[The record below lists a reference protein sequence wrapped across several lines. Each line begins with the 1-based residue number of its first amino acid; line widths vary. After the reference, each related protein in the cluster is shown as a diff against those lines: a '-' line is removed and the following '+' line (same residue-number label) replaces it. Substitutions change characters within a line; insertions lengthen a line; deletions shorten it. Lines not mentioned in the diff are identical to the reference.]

1 MVTTLIVTHGRMA
14 QELLDAAQ
22 MIVGEMPRF
31 VAVSLDWDDSVE
43 EVTEKTRRALETVD
57 PADEVLILTDMYG
70 GTPFNVAAGFFQ
82 PGQVEVVTGVNLPMV
97 VRLGC
102 PRSKEMTLA
111 KLADW
116 IQEKSRA
123 SICRAGEGQP
133 ANDTLKGAPQ
143 TQTTAEAK
151 DGAGD

>member
-1 MVTTLIVTHGRMA
+1 MVTTLIVTHGKMA

-22 MIVGEMPRF
+22 MIVGELPRF

-70 GTPFNVAAGFFQ
+70 GTPFNVAAGFHQ
-82 PGQVEVVTGVNLPMV
+82 PGRVEVVTGVNLPMV

-102 PRSKEMTLA
+102 PRSNEMSLA
-111 KLADW
+111 ELADW
-116 IQEKSRA
+116 IQVKSKA

-133 ANDTLKGAPQ
+133 ANGTLKRVPQ
-143 TQTTAEAK
+143 TAEAK
-151 DGAGD
+151 DDGDD

>member
-43 EVTEKTRRALETVD
+43 EVTKKTRRALETVHS
-57 PADEVLILTDMYG
+57 ADEVLILTDMYG
-70 GTPFNVAAGFFQ
+70 GTPFNVATSFFE
-82 PGQVEVVTGVNLPMV
+82 PGRVEVVTGVNLPMV

-102 PRSKEMTLA
+102 PRSNEMSVSE
-111 KLADW
+111 LADW

-123 SICRAGEGQP
+123 SICHAGEGQP
-133 ANDTLKGAPQ
+133 SAA
-143 TQTTAEAK
+143 AEAK
-151 DGAGD
+151 DANRD

>member
-22 MIVGEMPRF
+22 MIVGDMPRF

-43 EVTEKTRRALETVD
+43 AVTEKTRRALETVD

-70 GTPFNVAAGFFQ
+70 GTPFNVAAGFFE
-82 PGQVEVVTGVNLPMV
+82 PGRIEVVTGVNLPMV

-102 PRSKEMTLA
+102 PRSNEMTLVE
-111 KLADW
+111 LADW

-123 SICRAGEGQP
+123 SICRAGEGQA
-133 ANDTLKGAPQ
+133 ANGTLKSVSRAVG
-143 TQTTAEAK
+143 EVEEGGS
-151 DGAGD
+151 D

>member
-1 MVTTLIVTHGRMA
+1 MVTTLIVTHGKMA

-57 PADEVLILTDMYG
+57 PI
-70 GTPFNVAAGFFQ
+70 
-82 PGQVEVVTGVNLPMV
+82 QVK
-97 VRLGC
+97 
-102 PRSKEMTLA
+102 SK
-111 KLADW
+111 
-116 IQEKSRA
+116 A

-133 ANDTLKGAPQ
+133 ANGTLKRVPQ
-143 TQTTAEAK
+143 TAEAK
-151 DGAGD
+151 DDGDD

>member
-43 EVTEKTRRALETVD
+43 EVTEKARRALETVD

-70 GTPFNVAAGFFQ
+70 GTPFNVAASFFQ
-82 PGQVEVVTGVNLPMV
+82 PGRVEVVTGVNLPMV

-102 PRSKEMTLA
+102 PRSNEMSVSE
-111 KLADW
+111 LADW
-116 IQEKSRA
+116 ILEKSRA
-123 SICRAGEGQP
+123 SISRAEEVEPQT
-133 ANDTLKGAPQ
+133 ANDVE
-143 TQTTAEAK
+143 EA
-151 DGAGD
+151 GGD

>member
-1 MVTTLIVTHGRMA
+1 MVTTLIVTHGGMA

-43 EVTEKTRRALETVD
+43 EATAKTRRALETVNS
-57 PADEVLILTDMYG
+57 ADEVLILTDMYG
-70 GTPFNVAAGFFQ
+70 GTPFNVAAGFFE
-82 PGQVEVVTGVNLPMV
+82 PGRVEVVTGVNLPMV

-102 PRSKEMTLA
+102 PRSEEMTLRE
-111 KLADW
+111 LADW

-123 SICRAGEGQP
+123 SICRAGDGQP
-133 ANDTLKGAPQ
+133 SNNNEATPV
-143 TQTTAEAK
+143 TETADETEEA
-151 DGAGD
+151 GGD

>member
-70 GTPFNVAAGFFQ
+70 GTPFNVATGFFQ
-82 PGQVEVVTGVNLPMV
+82 PGRVEVVTGVNLPMV

-102 PRSKEMTLA
+102 PRSNEMRVSE
-111 KLADW
+111 LADW
-116 IQEKSRA
+116 ILEKSRA
-123 SICRAGEGQP
+123 SICRAEEVEPQT
-133 ANDTLKGAPQ
+133 ANDVE
-143 TQTTAEAK
+143 EA
-151 DGAGD
+151 GGD

>member
-31 VAVSLDWDDSVE
+31 VAVSLDWNDSVE
-43 EVTEKTRRALETVD
+43 EVTQKTRRALETVHS
-57 PADEVLILTDMYG
+57 ADEVLILTDMYG
-70 GTPFNVAAGFFQ
+70 GTPFNVATSFFE
-82 PGQVEVVTGVNLPMV
+82 PGRVEVVTGVNLPMV

-102 PRSKEMTLA
+102 PRSNEMTVSELA
-111 KLADW
+111 EW

-123 SICRAGEGQP
+123 SICRAVEGQP
-133 ANDTLKGAPQ
+133 PAA
-143 TQTTAEAK
+143 AEAK
-151 DGAGD
+151 DANRD

>member
-22 MIVGEMPRF
+22 MIVGEMPGF

-43 EVTEKTRRALETVD
+43 EVTKKTRRALETVHS
-57 PADEVLILTDMYG
+57 ADEVLILTDMYG
-70 GTPFNVAAGFFQ
+70 GTPFNVATSFFE
-82 PGQVEVVTGVNLPMV
+82 PGRVEVVTGVNLPMV

-102 PRSKEMTLA
+102 PRSNEMTVA
-111 KLADW
+111 ELADW

-123 SICRAGEGQP
+123 SICRAVEGQP
-133 ANDTLKGAPQ
+133 PAA
-143 TQTTAEAK
+143 AEAK
-151 DGAGD
+151 DCNGD

>member
-1 MVTTLIVTHGRMA
+1 MITTLIVTHGRMA

-31 VAVSLDWDDSVE
+31 VAVSLDWDNSVE
-43 EVTEKTRRALETVD
+43 EVTAKTRRALDTVD

-70 GTPFNVAAGFFQ
+70 GTPFNVAASFFQ
-82 PGQVEVVTGVNLPMV
+82 PGRVEVVTGVNLPMV

-102 PRSKEMTLA
+102 PRSDEMTVA
-111 KLADW
+111 ELADW

-123 SICRAGEGQP
+123 SICRAGDGQP
-133 ANDTLKGAPQ
+133 PANNELKPVAQ
-143 TQTTAEAK
+143 TDDDVEEA
-151 DGAGD
+151 GGD

>member
-43 EVTEKTRRALETVD
+43 EVTEKTRDALATVD

-82 PGQVEVVTGVNLPMV
+82 PGRVEVITGVNLPMV

-102 PRSKEMTLA
+102 PRSHEMTLSE
-111 KLADW
+111 LADW

-123 SICRAGEGQP
+123 SICRAEEGQP
-133 ANDTLKGAPQ
+133 PANNELKPVSQ
-143 TQTTAEAK
+143 TADDVEEA
-151 DGAGD
+151 GGD

>member
-14 QELLDAAQ
+14 QELLEAAQ

-43 EVTEKTRRALETVD
+43 QVTEKTRRALETVD
-57 PADEVLILTDMYG
+57 SADEVLILTDMYG
-70 GTPFNVAAGFFQ
+70 GTPFNVAAGFFE
-82 PGQVEVVTGVNLPMV
+82 PGRVEVVTGVNLPMV

-102 PRSKEMTLA
+102 PRSDEMTVA
-111 KLADW
+111 ELADW

-123 SICRAGEGQP
+123 SICRAGDE
-133 ANDTLKGAPQ
+133 LKPVAQ
-143 TQTTAEAK
+143 TADEA
-151 DGAGD
+151 GESGGD

>member
-22 MIVGEMPRF
+22 MIVGDMPRF

-43 EVTEKTRRALETVD
+43 EVTDKTRRALETVD

-70 GTPFNVAAGFFQ
+70 GTPFNVAAGFFE
-82 PGQVEVVTGVNLPMV
+82 PGRIEVVTGVNLPMV

-102 PRSKEMTLA
+102 PRSNELTLVE
-111 KLADW
+111 LADW
-116 IQEKSRA
+116 IQKKSRA
-123 SICRAGEGQP
+123 SICRAGEGQ
-133 ANDTLKGAPQ
+133 AVNGTLDSVPRS
-143 TQTTAEAK
+143 
-151 DGAGD
+151 AGKVEEGGSD